1 MPMTH
6 YERRCSECQN
16 SLAGK
21 QPSTK
26 TCSDRCRNARSRRL
40 ARENAREVPPEH
52 RLAQALQGEYKDA
65 AHEVIQKELA
75 PVVREAMTEDVLSAI
90 QQLVALTPKA
100 VAAIADDLG
109 DEDSTVRQ
117 RAYTLLMKYTVG
129 HPAVVQPKDADPNQ
143 QMVVHFNLPRP
154 GTATAIGSVDVEA
167 EEVAEE
173 YRTCDECHKE
183 APASEFIGASDR
195 CRECYDKR
203 QADVLSRFG
212 DDA

>member
-6 YERRCSECQN
+6 YERRCSECEN

-21 QPSTK
+21 APTTK
-26 TCSDRCRNARSRRL
+26 TCSDPCRNRRSRRL
-40 ARENAREVPPEH
+40 AKENAREVPPEQK
-52 RLAQALQGEYKDA
+52 LAQALQGEYKDA
-65 AHEVIQKELA
+65 AHEVIQQQLA

-90 QQLVALTPKA
+90 QSLVGLTPAA
-100 VAAIADDLG
+100 VRAIEMDLG

-117 RAYTLLMKYTVG
+117 RAYTLLLKYTVG
-129 HPAVVQPKDADPNQ
+129 HPAVVQARDADPNQ

-154 GTATAIGSVDVEA
+154 EAVVEA
-167 EEVAEE
+167 DATE
-173 YRTCDECHKE
+173 YVEDDLRTCDECGKE
-183 APASEFIGASDR
+183 DVPGMFIGASDR
-195 CRECYDKR
+195 CTACYDKR

>member
-6 YERRCSECQN
+6 YERRCSECEN

-21 QPSTK
+21 LPSTK

-40 ARENAREVPPEH
+40 AKENAREVPPEQK
-52 RLAQALQGEYKDA
+52 LAQALTGEYKDA
-65 AHEVIQKELA
+65 AHEVIQQQLA

-90 QQLVALTPKA
+90 QSLVGLTPAA
-100 VAAIADDLG
+100 VRAIEQDLG

-117 RAYTLLMKYTVG
+117 RAYTLLLKYTVG
-129 HPAVVQPKDADPNQ
+129 HPAVVQARDADPNQ

-154 GTATAIGSVDVEA
+154 NAEVTYDVDADDFTVTELR
-167 EEVAEE
+167 V
-173 YRTCDECHKE
+173 CDECQKE
-183 APASEFIGASDR
+183 GPVSDFVGASDR

-203 QADVLSRFG
+203 QADVLARFG